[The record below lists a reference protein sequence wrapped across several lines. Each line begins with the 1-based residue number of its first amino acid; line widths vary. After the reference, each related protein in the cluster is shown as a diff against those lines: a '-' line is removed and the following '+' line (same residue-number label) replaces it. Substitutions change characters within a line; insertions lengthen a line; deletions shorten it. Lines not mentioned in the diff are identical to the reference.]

1 MNAWA
6 RHTMSP
12 MMLLAR
18 VTHILSW
25 ERHDARSMDQQ
36 VENHHVGAYRADYS
50 EPDLDAWR
58 APDYEL
64 EDLIANSKSILDQSD
79 AR

>member
-12 MMLLAR
+12 LMLLAR

-25 ERHDARSMDQQ
+25 EREGARHADPQLG
-36 VENHHVGAYRADYS
+36 NHRVGAYRADYS

-64 EDLIANSKSILDQSD
+64 EDLIANSKSILGQPD